1 MADCSLPQ
9 RLKPLFL
16 WSFHAA
22 LKRCSTQRLVPAAV
36 FTREQI
42 PPVGRND
49 KTSLQQVPPLR
60 SCFASRS
67 NCCGRDDRPCL
78 EQIPFGK
85 LRAGAPAGRND
96 KPCGGTFRLSMR
108 AEGGDMLAEGGAT
121 LAEFA
126 FTLPILVLILYAI
139 FDFGS
144 ALVLK
149 QKLEHVVY
157 EAARAAASQ
166 STDDLSNAAAG
177 ASGSVADLRDTVA
190 QNLRS
195 AGVNDCGLLGA
206 APSAIPPPAST
217 WTYNVSGGG
226 CPAPLVLTIRRED
239 VLAVGAVSVFVSRVT
254 LQYPFQYRSAGVLK
268 AVAGSSTFPTS
279 VNLVINA
286 SMKNLL

>member
-1 MADCSLPQ
+1 
-9 RLKPLFL
+9 
-16 WSFHAA
+16 
-22 LKRCSTQRLVPAAV
+22 
-36 FTREQI
+36 
-42 PPVGRND
+42 
-49 KTSLQQVPPLR
+49 
-60 SCFASRS
+60 
-67 NCCGRDDRPCL
+67 
-78 EQIPFGK
+78 
-85 LRAGAPAGRND
+85 
-96 KPCGGTFRLSMR
+96 MR

-239 VLAVGAVSVFVSRVT
+239 VFAVGAVSVFVSRVT

>member
-1 MADCSLPQ
+1 MVQAYSLP
-9 RLKPLFL
+9 RGLKPFVLR
-16 WSFHAA
+16 SFNAA
-22 LKRCSTQRLVPAAV
+22 LKRCSTQKLVPKALLGKE
-36 FTREQI
+36 RI

-49 KTSLQQVPPLR
+49 KLFLEQNPPVGRNDKLSLQQVPPLR
-60 SCFASRS
+60 SGFALRSR
-67 NCCGRDDRPCL
+67 CCGRDDKF
-78 EQIPFGK
+78 Q
-85 LRAGAPAGRND
+85 
-96 KPCGGTFRLSMR
+96 
-108 AEGGDMLAEGGAT
+108 GGAT

-126 FTLPILVLILYAI
+126 FTLPILVLILYGI

-177 ASGSVADLRDTVA
+177 ASGSVADLRDAVA

-217 WTYNVSGGG
+217 WTYSVSGGG

-239 VLAVGAVSVFVSRVT
+239 VLVVGVGAGAVSLFVSRVT
-254 LQYPFQYRSAGVLK
+254 LQYPFQYRSTGILQ